1 MEKLPQKKQDNKGTP
16 ARLMLGPA
24 DPSVKEEGSILST
37 FSMVSKKIEAVGK
50 GYAKLQVKVM
60 KYEQRQLNADGTEK
74 VDENGRKINA
84 ESSDE
89 DEQESPEALEEGDSA
104 NFESKRKKK
113 SKEEIEKEAL
123 DCDMYALL
131 GLEGDGGE
139 YTIKDVTKAYRKA
152 AIMFHP
158 DKLGDKLTAKDK
170 EIWLKIQI
178 AYETLIDPAKKKK
191 YDSSLPF
198 DDKIPKKGEFDD
210 ENFYEVFEKVFTRN
224 AKFAVIVP
232 LPNLGDKNT
241 PIHQV
246 ETFYNYWDG
255 FKSWREFSQYDEY
268 DTEDA

>member
-1 MEKLPQKKQDNKGTP
+1 MEKLPQKKQDSKGTP

-24 DPSVKEEGSILST
+24 DPSLKEEGSILST
-37 FSMVSKKIEAVGK
+37 FAMVSKKIEAVGK
-50 GYAKLQVKVM
+50 GYAKLQAKVL

-74 VDENGRKINA
+74 VDENGRKFGA

-104 NFESKRKKK
+104 DFESKRKKK
-113 SKEEIEKEAL
+113 SKAEIEKEAL

-131 GLEGDGGE
+131 GLDGDGGE

-152 AIMFHP
+152 ALVFHP

-232 LPNLGDKNT
+232 LPSLGDKNT
-241 PIHQV
+241 PI
-246 ETFYNYWDG
+246 
-255 FKSWREFSQYDEY
+255 R
-268 DTEDA
+268 